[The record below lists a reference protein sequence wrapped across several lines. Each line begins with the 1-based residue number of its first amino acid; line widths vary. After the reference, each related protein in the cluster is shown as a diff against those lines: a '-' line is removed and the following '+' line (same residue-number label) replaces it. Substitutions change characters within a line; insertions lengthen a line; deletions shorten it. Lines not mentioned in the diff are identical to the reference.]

1 MLAPGTWYGLRSAD
15 RCSSIEVTMP
25 TLTISRSDLWPVGTT
40 VGVYPPESQTPN
52 APGAAAITTGVV
64 AADGSL
70 SITNAG
76 ILAGTTYVCA
86 AQVGGVWQSARARST
101 LDTFDAGTA
110 AGVATTANGSPNLSA
125 VSASSGAFAVGQ
137 LITGP
142 GIPPQTRLI
151 SGSGAAWVMS
161 AAATADA
168 VGVPVVAYGARVPVA
183 VLGSTVNPQTQA
195 SNWAARLRQRRVTAG
210 TS

>member
-1 MLAPGTWYGLRSAD
+1 MLAPGTWYGLGSAD

-25 TLTISRSDLWPVGTT
+25 TLTISRSDLWPVGTS
-40 VGVYPPESQTPN
+40 VGVYPGDSQTPA
-52 APGAAAITTGVV
+52 APGAAAITSGTV
-64 AADGSL
+64 ASDGSL

-86 AQVGGVWQSARARST
+86 AQVGGEWRSARARST

-110 AGVATTANGSPNLSA
+110 AGTATTVSGSPNLSS
-125 VSASSGAFAVGQ
+125 VSASSGAFANGQ

-142 GIPPQTRLI
+142 GIPPQTRLF
-151 SGSGAAWVMS
+151 SGSGASWVMT
-161 AAATADA
+161 AAATASA
-168 VGVPVVAYGARVPVA
+168 TVSVVAYGARVPVA
-183 VLGSTVNPQTQA
+183 VLGSTVNPQTQS